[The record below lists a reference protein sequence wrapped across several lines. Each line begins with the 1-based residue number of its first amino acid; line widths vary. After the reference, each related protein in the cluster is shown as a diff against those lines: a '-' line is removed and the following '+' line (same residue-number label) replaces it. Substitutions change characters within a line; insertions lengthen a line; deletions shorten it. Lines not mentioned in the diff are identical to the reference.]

1 MSTYTNPQKLQGET
15 VTILCSFLSRMAV
28 GELALTCASSM
39 GIFTGEDS
47 DAVNMLYGDC
57 YVQPNASDV
66 SQDILGGI
74 PGVIYILYLSV
85 RTTLNNVL
93 VQEIKIAIQPSI
105 VPEAVYSKRIVTQGG
120 FRSVSQDG
128 DRLVV
133 GV

>member
-15 VTILCSFLSRMAV
+15 VTILCSFLSRMVA
-28 GELALTCASSM
+28 GETALTCASSM
-39 GIFTGEDS
+39 GIFTGEDP

-57 YVQPNASDV
+57 YVQSNASDV
-66 SQDILGGI
+66 VQDILGGI

-120 FRSVSQDG
+120 FRSVVEGG

>member
-15 VTILCSFLSRMAV
+15 VTILCSFLSRMAA
-28 GELALTCASSM
+28 GETALTCASSM
-39 GIFTGEDS
+39 GIYTGEDA
-47 DAVNMLYGDC
+47 DAINMLYGDC
-57 YVQPNASDV
+57 YVQSNASDV
-66 SQDILGGI
+66 VQDILGGI

-105 VPEAVYSKRIVTQGG
+105 VPEAVYSKRVVTQGG
-120 FRSVSQDG
+120 FRSVVEGG

>member
-15 VTILCSFLSRMAV
+15 VTILCSFLSLMAA
-28 GELALTCASSM
+28 GETALTCASSM
-39 GIFTGEDS
+39 GVFTEDDP

-57 YVQPNASDV
+57 YVQSNASDV
-66 SQDILGGI
+66 VQDILGGI